1 MDIRR
6 PSSLPT
12 TSPAVARP
20 TTTSTTPAAA
30 PASSTVQARLQQDI
44 NDRLTDKMAGKG
56 TLNAAQAAHVPTSS
70 GGPVKGG
77 VLGFRLAQMGEIPL
91 EKNDAILGYAGNN
104 ASMKAL
110 LQLRVNCPEQYA
122 PHVEVTRADG
132 STVSGSVKGVN
143 LKQQLVID
151 TGFGKTT
158 TLPMSEQLQSVRHQ
172 MDTDGDLH
180 TALVSV
186 FNKATHVSDPWQL
199 QGFAGKAL
207 NIETF
212 DAEYP
217 TLAAAAKK
225 GDVSSSRLHVAGA
238 NAEGI
243 ALKDGGTLLK
253 EHWQIAKITVD
264 QPAYSYKAD
273 GMSLSDVG
281 KALAPGTEVTVKLP
295 GNKRDLVGTFVGVAK
310 DAEGS
315 DYIVVSQGNTR
326 HALRDVVDVTSK
338 PVTHELWRHD
348 DYNSV
353 YVR

>member
-6 PSSLPT
+6 PAPLPT
-12 TSPAVARP
+12 TTPALARP
-20 TTTSTTPAAA
+20 TTAPAATPAAT
-30 PASSTVQARLQQDI
+30 PSTVQAQVQQ
-44 NDRLTDKMAGKG
+44 RVTDTMAGKG
-56 TLNAAQAAHVPTSS
+56 TLNAAQAAQVPTSS

-77 VLGFRLAQMGEIPL
+77 VLGFRLAQMAEVPL
-91 EKNDAILGYAGNN
+91 HKDESILAHAANN
-104 ASMKAL
+104 PSMKAL

-122 PHVEVTRADG
+122 PHVEVVRADG
-132 STVSGSVKGVN
+132 STVAGSVKGVN
-143 LKQQLVID
+143 AKQQLVID

-158 TLPMSEQLQSVRHQ
+158 ALPMSETLQAVRHQ

-186 FNKATHVSDPWQL
+186 FNTASHVSDPWQL

-212 DAEYP
+212 DAEHT

-225 GDVSSSRLHVAGA
+225 GDVSSGRFNVAGA

-243 ALKDGGTLLK
+243 ALTDGGTLLK

-273 GMSLSDVG
+273 GMRLSDVG
-281 KALAPGTEVTVKLP
+281 TALAPGTEVTVKLP

-348 DYNSV
+348 DYSSV

>member
-1 MDIRR
+1 MD
-6 PSSLPT
+6 
-12 TSPAVARP
+12 
-20 TTTSTTPAAA
+20 
-30 PASSTVQARLQQDI
+30 
-44 NDRLTDKMAGKG
+44 GKG
-56 TLNAAQAAHVPTSS
+56 TLNATQAAAVPTSS
-70 GGPVKGG
+70 GGPIKGG
-77 VLGFRLAQMGEIPL
+77 VLGFRLAQMAEVPL
-91 EKNDAILGYAGNN
+91 HTDASILEHAGNN

-110 LQLRVNCPEQYA
+110 LQVRVNCPEQYA
-122 PHVEVTRADG
+122 PHVEVVRADG
-132 STVSGSVKGVN
+132 STVTGSVKGVN
-143 LKQQLVID
+143 AKQHLVID

-158 TLPMSEQLQSVRHQ
+158 TLPMSEQLQSVRHE
-172 MDTDGDLH
+172 MATDGDIR

-207 NIETF
+207 TIETF
-212 DAEYP
+212 DADYK

-225 GDVSSSRLHVAGA
+225 GDVSSSRVDVAGV

-253 EHWQIAKITVD
+253 EFWQIAKISVD
-264 QPAYSYKAD
+264 QPAWSYKAD
-273 GMSLSDVG
+273 GMRLSDVG
-281 KALAPGTEVTVKLP
+281 KALAPGTAVTVKLP
-295 GNKRDLVGTFVGVAK
+295 GNARDLVGTFVGVAK

-315 DYIVVSQGNTR
+315 DYIVVSQGNMR